1 MCWKILEFKKNNPRH
16 LCLLR
21 ILLLEIF
28 SEACYCSESDCL
40 NSNYGITMF
49 ETWQKQSYLCNITFV
64 RLKYSNFLSRRKRT
78 GIAIE
83 ITQDCICVVA
93 NLKLSLLVHCKELP
107 ACKYFRDH
115 NIKKKRKN
123 IKEKGTL

>member
-1 MCWKILEFKKNNPRH
+1 MLEFKKNNPRY

-28 SEACYCSESDCL
+28 FEACYCSQSDCL
-40 NSNYGITMF
+40 NSNYGTTMF
-49 ETWQKQSYLCNITFV
+49 ETGQKQSYLCSITFV
-64 RLKYSNFLSRRKRT
+64 GLKSDNFFSRRKRT

-93 NLKLSLLVHCKELP
+93 NLKLLLLVHCKELP
-107 ACKYFRDH
+107 ACKYF
-115 NIKKKRKN
+115 
-123 IKEKGTL
+123 